1 MSYKKERSMELQDKV
16 KRLLAANATLRE
28 TIKAKDEEIDS
39 LQSLND
45 FQQQQISC
53 MQSDIDKMINYI
65 IICNTENENIAVQA
79 KILALGGKWVSGKTD
94 VQHTDKPVLVFDDLN
109 SDERAMSY
117 HEAIMSD
124 EYKKWSCYKNHKT
137 MTAIEFLR
145 MRKI

>member
-53 MQSDIDKMINYI
+53 MESDIDKMKCCGN
-65 IICNTENENIAVQA
+65 CGNTEFD
-79 KILALGGKWVSGKTD
+79 GGMGSCCK
-94 VQHTDKPVLVFDDLN
+94 FDDLRCEGF
-109 SDERAMSY
+109 SHWEL
-117 HEAIMSD
+117 
-124 EYKKWSCYKNHKT
+124 KK
-137 MTAIEFLR
+137 
-145 MRKI
+145 